1 MKKAAIV
8 ILFAFLAV
16 SSVQAQLEKIL
27 HQSFDLTS
35 INNITLDLYGEYE
48 IEKWAGNSILTETSV
63 QVYDASIGIFKHFVE
78 SGRYGIDANLDEES
92 IALVSKDKKRT
103 AIRTKKG
110 ECYEFVKV
118 RIFVPDDF
126 KVVDQGNL
134 VRNVPTLEAT
144 TSKNN
149 KKEE

>member
-1 MKKAAIV
+1 MKKAVTV

-48 IEKWAGNSILTETSV
+48 IEKWAGNSILTETTV

-78 SGRYGIDANLDEES
+78 NGRYGIEANLENEL
-92 IALVSKDKKRT
+92 ITLTSKDKERT

-110 ECYEFVKV
+110 ECYEFIKV

-126 KVVDQGNL
+126 KIVDQGSL
-134 VRNVPTLEAT
+134 VRNASALEAT

-149 KKEE
+149 KKEQ